1 MSRKALIGVLTFS
14 IVFPF
19 FAFKQTASAACGNS
33 FYIGENAEV
42 VSGCTGLSEGQH
54 IEGFSIDIEN
64 NKITLNNYN
73 GGAIHYFCRATCA
86 DVKSMEIELIGDN
99 TINSQS
105 SDAYLNEHDVPQ
117 NAAFINIIP
126 TFTGTGTLRI
136 EAGQPIAFEGNRNS
150 ENFSVDII
158 GSNFEKNTAESQS
171 QEIEPVTSTV
181 DASDKEEEKEQEKE
195 KERSPQ
201 SFFETTLGIALL
213 IAVPSVLIITIIILL
228 VALLN
233 KNKNN
238 SLIETSNKPD
248 NNQQF

>member
-1 MSRKALIGVLTFS
+1 MNRKVLIGVLTFS
-14 IVFPF
+14 IVLPF

-33 FYIGENAEV
+33 FYVGTNAEV
-42 VSGCTGLSEGQH
+42 VNGCTGLSEGQH

-86 DVKSMEIELIGDN
+86 DVKSMEIELIGNN

-105 SDAYLNEHDVPQ
+105 SDAYLKEHDVPQ

-126 TFTGTGTLRI
+126 TFTGNGTLKI

-158 GSNFEKNTAESQS
+158 GSNFKKNTAESQS
-171 QEIEPVTSTV
+171 QEIGPATSTV
-181 DASDKEEEKEQEKE
+181 DASDKEEEKEQ
-195 KERSPQ
+195 SPQ
-201 SFFETTLGIALL
+201 SFFETALGIALL
-213 IAVPSVLIITIIILL
+213 IAVPSVLIITIVILL

>member
-1 MSRKALIGVLTFS
+1 MNRKVLIGVLTFS
-14 IVFPF
+14 IVLPF

-33 FYIGENAEV
+33 FYIGANAEV
-42 VSGCTGLSEGQH
+42 VNGCTGLSEGQH

-105 SDAYLNEHDVPQ
+105 SDAYLNEHNVPQ
-117 NAAFINIIP
+117 NAAFINIVP
-126 TFTGTGTLRI
+126 TFTGNGTLKI

-158 GSNFEKNTAESQS
+158 GSSFEKNTAESQS
-171 QEIEPVTSTV
+171 QEKGPATSTV
-181 DASDKEEEKEQEKE
+181 DASDKEGEKEQ
-195 KERSPQ
+195 SPQ

-213 IAVPSVLIITIIILL
+213 IAVPSVLIIAIVILL

-233 KNKNN
+233 KNKKN

-248 NNQQF
+248 KNQ

>member
-1 MSRKALIGVLTFS
+1 MNRKVLIGVLTFS
-14 IVFPF
+14 IVLPF

-33 FYIGENAEV
+33 FYIGANAEV
-42 VSGCTGLSEGQH
+42 VNGCTELSEGQH

-86 DVKSMEIELIGDN
+86 DVKSMEIDLIGNN

-105 SDAYLNEHDVPQ
+105 SDAYLKEHDVPQ

-126 TFTGTGTLRI
+126 TFTGNGTLKI

-171 QEIEPVTSTV
+171 QEKGPATSTV
-181 DASDKEEEKEQEKE
+181 DASDKEEEKEKE
-195 KERSPQ
+195 QSPQ

>member
-1 MSRKALIGVLTFS
+1 MNRKVLIGVLTFS
-14 IVFPF
+14 IVLPF

-33 FYIGENAEV
+33 FYVGTNAEV
-42 VSGCTGLSEGQH
+42 VNGCTGLSEGQH

-105 SDAYLNEHDVPQ
+105 SDAYLNEHNVPQ
-117 NAAFINIIP
+117 NAAFINIVP
-126 TFTGTGTLRI
+126 TFTGNGTLKI

-158 GSNFEKNTAESQS
+158 GSSFEKNTAESQS
-171 QEIEPVTSTV
+171 QEKGPATSTV
-181 DASDKEEEKEQEKE
+181 DASDKEGEKEQ
-195 KERSPQ
+195 SPQ

-213 IAVPSVLIITIIILL
+213 IAVPSVLIIAIVILL

-233 KNKNN
+233 KNKKN

-248 NNQQF
+248 KNQ

>member
-1 MSRKALIGVLTFS
+1 MNRKVLIGVLTFS
-14 IVFPF
+14 IVLPF
-19 FAFKQTASAACGNS
+19 FVFKQTASAACGNS
-33 FYIGENAEV
+33 FYIGANAEV
-42 VSGCTGLSEGQH
+42 VNGCTGLSEGQH

-105 SDAYLNEHDVPQ
+105 SDAYLNEHNVPQ
-117 NAAFINIIP
+117 NAAFINIVP
-126 TFTGTGTLRI
+126 TFTGNGTLKI

-158 GSNFEKNTAESQS
+158 GSSFEKNTAESQS
-171 QEIEPVTSTV
+171 QEKGPATSTV
-181 DASDKEEEKEQEKE
+181 DASDKEGEKEQ
-195 KERSPQ
+195 SPQ

-213 IAVPSVLIITIIILL
+213 IAVPSVLIIAIVILL

-233 KNKNN
+233 KNKKN

-248 NNQQF
+248 KNQ

>member
-1 MSRKALIGVLTFS
+1 MNRKVLIGVLTFS
-14 IVFPF
+14 IVLPF

-33 FYIGENAEV
+33 FYIGANVEV
-42 VSGCTGLSEGQH
+42 VNGCTGLSEGQH

-105 SDAYLNEHDVPQ
+105 SDAYLNEHNVPQ
-117 NAAFINIIP
+117 NAAFINIVP
-126 TFTGTGTLRI
+126 TFTGNGTLKI

-158 GSNFEKNTAESQS
+158 GSSFEKNTAESQS
-171 QEIEPVTSTV
+171 QEKGPATSTV
-181 DASDKEEEKEQEKE
+181 DASDKEGEKEQ
-195 KERSPQ
+195 SPQ

-213 IAVPSVLIITIIILL
+213 IAVPSVLIIAIVILL

-233 KNKNN
+233 KNKKN

-248 NNQQF
+248 KNQ

>member
-1 MSRKALIGVLTFS
+1 MNRKVLIGVLTFS
-14 IVFPF
+14 IVLPF

-33 FYIGENAEV
+33 FYVGANAEV
-42 VSGCTGLSEGQH
+42 VNGCTELSEGQH

-105 SDAYLNEHDVPQ
+105 SDAYLKEHDVPQ

-126 TFTGTGTLRI
+126 TFTGNGTLKI

-171 QEIEPVTSTV
+171 QEKGPATSTV
-181 DASDKEEEKEQEKE
+181 DASDKEGEKEQ
-195 KERSPQ
+195 SPQ

-213 IAVPSVLIITIIILL
+213 IAVPSVLIIAIVILL

-233 KNKNN
+233 KNKKN

-248 NNQQF
+248 KNQ